1 MRRSPALTDF
11 DGWVTQL
18 GVSAQ
23 RPRAKQHLYSAGPAA
38 VPALRRGLR
47 HPKPIVRRQCVNLL
61 DHFMDDASVGDLVSA
76 LDDPEPSVVVR
87 ALHSLACDRCKENE
101 CRPGEDLWVPRALGL
116 VGDPNPDLRAGA
128 IDALGKVARRRPE
141 VVAVLAEAAEND
153 PHKGLRGMARRFVPT
168 QRHTEGQ
175 VASGAS
181 FRRASAGQR

>member
-1 MRRSPALTDF
+1 MRRSLALTDF

-87 ALHSLACDRCKENE
+87 ALHSLATRLGI
-101 CRPGEDLWVPRALGL
+101 PVPF
-116 VGDPNPDLRAGA
+116 GA
-128 IDALGKVARRRPE
+128 E
-141 VVAVLAEAAEND
+141 
-153 PHKGLRGMARRFVPT
+153 
-168 QRHTEGQ
+168 
-175 VASGAS
+175 
-181 FRRASAGQR
+181 